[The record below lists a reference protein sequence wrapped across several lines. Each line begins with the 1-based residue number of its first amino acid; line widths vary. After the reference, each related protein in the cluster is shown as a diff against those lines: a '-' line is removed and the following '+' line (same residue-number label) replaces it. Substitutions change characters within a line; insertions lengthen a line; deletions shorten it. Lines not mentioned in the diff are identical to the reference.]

1 MNYELYLAKRI
12 ITAKQYKSSI
22 SSPIIKIAITA
33 IALGIIIMLITIS
46 SVFGLQYKIKE
57 KISGFNGHVQI
68 TNFEDN
74 NSQVTINPI
83 SIEQEFYPS
92 FKNIDGVKNVQ
103 IFAAKAGIIRTKTNF
118 EGVIFKGV
126 DANYDWSFFKNYL
139 VQGALLDVSDQRS
152 DSLVL
157 ISKFAADRL
166 NLKVNDKFNL
176 FFMKDDLSKAPNVR
190 VFTIAGIYNSGFKEF
205 DENYVMG
212 DIKHIQRLNKW
223 DSNQIGG
230 FEVLLEDFDE
240 LEEKGNEIYQEVS
253 STLNA
258 QTISEKYPA
267 IFDWLEILDTN
278 IVVIISIMILIA
290 GINMITA
297 LLVLI
302 LERTQMIGI
311 LKALGSS
318 NWGVRKVFLYNAT
331 YLIGVGLFWGN
342 LIGIGVLLIQKYFGI
357 VKLDPE
363 NYYVSEAP
371 VYLGVEYILL
381 LNIGTLLLCLLMLLI
396 PSYIVSKISPVK
408 AIKFD

>member
-1 MNYELYLAKRI
+1 MNYELFLAKRI
-12 ITAKQYKSSI
+12 IAAKQYKSSI

-33 IALGIIIMLITIS
+33 ISLGIIIMLISIATG
-46 SVFGLQYKIKE
+46 VGLQQKIKE

-74 NSQVTINPI
+74 NSQITVTPI
-83 SIEQEFYPS
+83 SIDQPFFPNFENVEG
-92 FKNIDGVKNVQ
+92 IKNVQ
-103 IFAAKAGIIRTKTNF
+103 VFATKAGIIRTESDF

-126 DANYDWSFFKNYL
+126 GAEFDWSFFNSYL
-139 VQGALLDVSDQRS
+139 TEGTVLTVSDKIS
-152 DSLVL
+152 NSVL
-157 ISKFAADRL
+157 ISKTTADRL
-166 NLKVNDKFNL
+166 DLKVGDKFNL
-176 FFMKDDLSKAPNVR
+176 FFVKDDPSKPPNVR
-190 VFTIAGIYNSGFKEF
+190 VFSVSGIYNTGFKEF

-223 DSNQIGG
+223 EPNEIGG
-230 FEVLLEDFDE
+230 FEVLLNDFDE
-240 LEEKGNEIYQEVS
+240 LEQKGNEIYQNIS

-267 IFDWLEILDTN
+267 IFEWLQLFNTN
-278 IVVIISIMILIA
+278 IIVIIGIMILIA

-318 NWGVRKVFLYNAT
+318 NWSIRKVFLYNAA
-331 YLIGVGLFWGN
+331 YLITIGLFWGN
-342 LIGIGVLLIQKYFGI
+342 LIGIGLLLIQKYGGVI
-357 VKLDPE
+357 QLNPE
-363 NYYVSEAP
+363 SYYVSEAP
-371 VYLGVEYILL
+371 VYIGIEYILL
-381 LNIGTLLLCLLMLLI
+381 LNVGTLILCLIMLLI
-396 PSYIVSKISPVK
+396 PSYIVSKISPTK

>member
-1 MNYELYLAKRI
+1 LNYELFLAKRI
-12 ITAKQYKSSI
+12 ITTKQYKSSI

-33 IALGIIIMLITIS
+33 IALGMIIMLITIS

-74 NSQVTINPI
+74 NSEITITPI
-83 SIEQEFYPS
+83 SIEQEFYPT
-92 FKNIDGVKNVQ
+92 FTTIDGIKNVQ
-103 IFAAKAGIIRTKTNF
+103 IFATKAGIIRTKTDF
-118 EGVIFKGV
+118 EGVIFKGI
-126 DANYDWSFFKNYL
+126 DSTYDWSFFKSYL
-139 VQGALLDVSDQRS
+139 TEGTLLNFTAETSN
-152 DSLVL
+152 LVL
-157 ISKFAADRL
+157 ISKLTADRL
-166 NLKVNDKFNL
+166 NLKIGDKFNL
-176 FFMKDDLSKAPNVR
+176 FFMKDSVNKAPNVR
-190 VFTIAGIYNSGFKEF
+190 VFIIAGIYNSGFKDF
-205 DENYVMG
+205 DENFVLG

-223 DSNQIGG
+223 KPSEIGG
-230 FEVLLEDFDE
+230 FEVLLEDFDK
-240 LEEKGNEIYQEVS
+240 LEEKGSEIYGEVS

-278 IVVIISIMILIA
+278 IIVIISIMILIA

-311 LKALGSS
+311 LKSLGSP
-318 NWGVRKVFLYNAT
+318 NWSIRKVFLYNAM
-331 YLIGVGLFWGN
+331 YLIAIGLFWGN
-342 LIGIGVLLIQKYFGI
+342 LIGIGLLLIQKYFGI
-357 VKLDPE
+357 VTLDPE
-363 NYYVSEAP
+363 NYYVTEAP
-371 VYLGVEYILL
+371 VYLGIEYILL
-381 LNIGTLLLCLLMLLI
+381 LNIGTLLLCLFMLLI